1 MDGFMKVSSQAEHS
15 NPVPV
20 GMLVELLLVQ
30 PLRAAHG
37 VLALVGGRRAGA
49 GGDRDGQGP
58 LRGRRRCPLCRRRT
72 LPRRSHEP
80 GTAAG
85 VRHLAREVPPHEVD
99 GDSGKGSPIGGG
111 RGGADASA
119 KSANAEGVERGEA
132 ALENTSSQV
141 EDGEADRDAV
151 GVCPKECQIATDAS
165 NARRP
170 ERRGTSIGNTRYG

>member
-1 MDGFMKVSSQAEHS
+1 
-15 NPVPV
+15 
-20 GMLVELLLVQ
+20 MLVELLLVE

-49 GGDRDGQGP
+49 GGDRDRQGP
-58 LRGRRRCPLCRRRT
+58 LRRRRRCPLRRRRRRRT

-80 GTAAG
+80 GAAAG
-85 VRHLAREVPPHEVD
+85 VRHLAREVPPPEVD
-99 GDSGKGSPIGGG
+99 GDSGKGSPGGG

-151 GVCPKECQIATDAS
+151 GVCPKECQTATYAS